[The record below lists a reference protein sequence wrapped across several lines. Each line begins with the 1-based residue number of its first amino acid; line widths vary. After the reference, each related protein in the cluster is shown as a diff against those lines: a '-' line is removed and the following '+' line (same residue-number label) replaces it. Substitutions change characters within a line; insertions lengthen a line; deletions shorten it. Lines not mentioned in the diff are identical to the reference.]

1 MPGDSAQDLDM
12 RRDYRPRRNTHTQL
26 LRTCQRVYS
35 ETWHMPFFLTEHIFY
50 VGPRNVGTNED
61 IQRDETKFI
70 KHARLTAYLRVPK
83 DYLNDHPTFR
93 IPRIDRVKYYVQPRS
108 SNPACNINYWNK
120 RHARGLGPKC
130 VTLSLSYKN
139 SQTRYADGYNLKAK
153 WVNETRFPNSIT
165 RICMELGKF
174 SDEAEVRE
182 IVSEVISKWFF
193 RRRDGVIF
201 RTAEDNV
208 VCRRWVA
215 HEPPR
220 NQFSWT
226 RKVYIIPMVTWKPV
240 NDFDPFADGHECPDL
255 NLTGLAKRSGRRPLG
270 DITRDINRV
279 TAH

>member
-1 MPGDSAQDLDM
+1 
-12 RRDYRPRRNTHTQL
+12 
-26 LRTCQRVYS
+26 
-35 ETWHMPFFLTEHIFY
+35 
-50 VGPRNVGTNED
+50 
-61 IQRDETKFI
+61 
-70 KHARLTAYLRVPK
+70 
-83 DYLNDHPTFR
+83 
-93 IPRIDRVKYYVQPRS
+93 
-108 SNPACNINYWNK
+108 
-120 RHARGLGPKC
+120 
-130 VTLSLSYKN
+130 
-139 SQTRYADGYNLKAK
+139 
-153 WVNETRFPNSIT
+153 
-165 RICMELGKF
+165 MELGKF

-201 RTAEDNV
+201 RAAEDNV
-208 VCRRWVA
+208 VYRRWVA

-226 RKVYIIPMVTWKPV
+226 RKVYVIPMVTWKPV